1 MMTLEQAL
9 QILAQ
14 ATENLPAT
22 RAQHQQISQAL
33 QTLNAL
39 IQQSKAGM
47 SKPLEEVKEIS
58 NAKSGK

>member
-22 RAQHQQISQAL
+22 RAQHAQISQAL
-33 QTLNAL
+33 TTLQALVAQTRAQLAAVPPAEK
-39 IQQSKAGM
+39 QK
-47 SKPLEEVKEIS
+47 
-58 NAKSGK
+58 